1 MFQPASRPES
11 RRSLPSLR
19 SRHDTHRN
27 GYHRRLRCEPLE
39 DRRMLSVF
47 TVTNTNDGPVAAAG
61 DLPGSLRQAIFNANA
76 NPGDDVVLFD
86 ASLSGQT
93 ITLTNGVLTVNDATG
108 SITITGLGA
117 NVLTVSGSSASGV
130 FVIAASS
137 VAEISGLTIT
147 GGFALN
153 GAGISNQG
161 FLELSGCAV
170 SGNTAPGTYGGGI
183 LNDNSL
189 EILDSTINGNSG
201 YLGGGIANRG
211 QLTITTSTVYNNEAF
226 KGGGIYNDQ
235 ATTGVTLT
243 VYDSTIAAN
252 SAVSGGGLW
261 DSDASYVGTHTIAM
275 SNTLVADNA
284 AIQSGADIYCN
295 YAVTANY
302 CLVENTNGF
311 TFSPGS
317 GNNLVNVD
325 PKLGTLGDHGG
336 TTPTVPLLA
345 GSPAID
351 AGSNALIPAGIIT
364 DQRGSDRIVNNRV
377 DLGAYEFKPDY
388 LILGTGDFNGDGIA
402 DILCRDQVAGTVGV
416 WRVSTSGSSG
426 STVPGQPVTGGV
438 WTVLGQ
444 PDPAAWIM
452 AGIGDFNG
460 DGTDDLLWH
469 NQNNGLVGTWI
480 LRNAAFSRWTGLG
493 QTNYGTWHITGVGD
507 FNGDGTSDVLWQNQS
522 NGTVGTWI
530 IRNAAY
536 SYWAGFGAPSLALWG
551 LSGVGDFDRDGTDD
565 VLWRNKNDNTVG
577 AWMIRNAAFS
587 RWVSFGQLE

>member
-1 MFQPASRPES
+1 
-11 RRSLPSLR
+11 
-19 SRHDTHRN
+19 
-27 GYHRRLRCEPLE
+27 
-39 DRRMLSVF
+39 
-47 TVTNTNDGPVAAAG
+47 
-61 DLPGSLRQAIFNANA
+61 
-76 NPGDDVVLFD
+76 
-86 ASLSGQT
+86 
-93 ITLTNGVLTVNDATG
+93 
-108 SITITGLGA
+108 
-117 NVLTVSGSSASGV
+117 
-130 FVIAASS
+130 
-137 VAEISGLTIT
+137 
-147 GGFALN
+147 
-153 GAGISNQG
+153 
-161 FLELSGCAV
+161 
-170 SGNTAPGTYGGGI
+170 
-183 LNDNSL
+183 
-189 EILDSTINGNSG
+189 
-201 YLGGGIANRG
+201 
-211 QLTITTSTVYNNEAF
+211 
-226 KGGGIYNDQ
+226 
-235 ATTGVTLT
+235 
-243 VYDSTIAAN
+243 
-252 SAVSGGGLW
+252 
-261 DSDASYVGTHTIAM
+261 M

-444 PDPAAWIM
+444 PDPAVWTMAGIGDFNADGTADLLWHNQVAGTVGVWIVSNAHYSYWKGLGTTNPAVWQVIGVGDFNGDGTSDILWQKPSDGLVGTWVIRNVAFSYWNGLGQPDPAAWIM